1 MAATGEQAPQE
12 MHWGWVEERALIIVI
27 VSIVAIV
34 VIIISV
40 VIVANILVSGMAPST
55 PIAPLKNQCGAVQL
69 RAADEGLRTR
79 MPCFSLFGFD
89 QETPK
94 HREDHKGAIREPGIA
109 KRRNST
115 RGRLHPLGPSPT
127 QTALSVATRLGKNL
141 AEVSGFCVLGQGL

>member
-27 VSIVAIV
+27 ASIV
-34 VIIISV
+34 VIVGISIISV

-55 PIAPLKNQCGAVQL
+55 PIAQLKNQCGAVQL

-79 MPCFSLFGFD
+79 MPCFSLVGFD
-89 QETPK
+89 HETPK

-109 KRRNST
+109 KRRNTT
-115 RGRLHPLGPSPT
+115 RGRLHPLG
-127 QTALSVATRLGKNL
+127 QALLKLHSAWQLDSERT
-141 AEVSGFCVLGQGL
+141 